1 MNIYTESTDSSVESD
16 NDVELVLSIYRG
28 FVSEVDADG
37 IWSTTRETI
46 DSVSSDMNDEL
57 SDETPP
63 GITICRKR
71 QAAAHALI

>member
-1 MNIYTESTDSSVESD
+1 MSIYTESTDSSLESD

-57 SDETPP
+57 SGEAPP
-63 GITICRKR
+63 AITICRKR
-71 QAAAHALI
+71 QTAAQALI

>member
-1 MNIYTESTDSSVESD
+1 MSIYTESTDSSVESD

-63 GITICRKR
+63 AITICRKR
-71 QAAAHALI
+71 PTAAHALI

>member
-1 MNIYTESTDSSVESD
+1 MHIYTESTDSSVESD

-37 IWSTTRETI
+37 IWRTTRETI

-63 GITICRKR
+63 PITSCRKR
-71 QAAAHALI
+71 QAAAHTLI

>member
-1 MNIYTESTDSSVESD
+1 MSIYTESTDSSLESD

-46 DSVSSDMNDEL
+46 DSVSSDMNDDL
-57 SDETPP
+57 ADETPP
-63 GITICRKR
+63 AITICRKR
-71 QAAAHALI
+71 QTAAQALI